1 MPWTWFYIQ
10 VSEETVGLKIQ
21 LDFYKDT
28 ITGCFCFFCKFFKDV
43 GAKSSVL
50 NKEDIELEFSVAE

>member
-1 MPWTWFYIQ
+1 MF
-10 VSEETVGLKIQ
+10 L
-21 LDFYKDT
+21 FKD
-28 ITGCFCFFCKFFKDV
+28 KFFKNV